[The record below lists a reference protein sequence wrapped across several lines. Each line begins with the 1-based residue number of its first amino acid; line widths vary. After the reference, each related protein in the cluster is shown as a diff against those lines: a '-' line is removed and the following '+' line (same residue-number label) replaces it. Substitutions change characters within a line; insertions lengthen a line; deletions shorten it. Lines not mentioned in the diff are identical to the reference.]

1 MKKKLIITAALT
13 AAIMAAGAVGG
24 TIAYF
29 STSNETDINVT
40 SGKINVSSVVSEL
53 KTFSLD
59 VEQEE
64 GKFENGGTAALSG
77 NVITLD
83 RMSPGDKVTFK
94 IAVTCDNN
102 IKIKYR
108 VAFNKI
114 GDLAPALEANVTGGA
129 SDWVMVNPSDT
140 PTVVNL
146 EGSVAM
152 PISTGLEY
160 SDKTGSVRI
169 LVEAVQG
176 NMPQA
181 VSTAAELQEAIAAI
195 PASGGE
201 VSLYVEDDITLTQ
214 IITIPS
220 NSQVSLYGDGETTI
234 TNAPGASR
242 VINFN
247 DAENSTLT
255 ISGVDLHQGSTGDP
269 NYERTIT
276 CGSTTNCTLNVYDAV
291 ITNDTHY
298 PINVTASNTGLKINV
313 EDSTLEGYCAL
324 NIWAPSTIVNI
335 KDSTLTAINDNP
347 YADGWNT
354 FGAFVVNSGA
364 TNVNINLDN
373 CVVEAVE
380 QDEAHEYFFDIRET
394 GCVINSTNTV
404 FHYTRSGRT
413 NVEIYDSIETL
424 IDYDTHLRAFSSSSG
439 SYTGSIYLTDVQM
452 FDDTEAL
459 SYSLINVKY
468 FTNTTQITDPSNL
481 LLGPRKTALAEAIAG
496 EEGTPVYSSTDLI
509 VNGKHTAYLD
519 YTI

>member
-29 STSNETDINVT
+29 STSNETDIDVT

-181 VSTAAELQEAIAAI
+181 VSTLAEFEEAIADA
-195 PASGGE
+195 ANGE
-201 VSLYVEDDITLTQ
+201 ASLYLEDDIQVTH
-214 IITIPS
+214 TIEIP
-220 NSQVSLYGDGETTI
+220 NNAEINIYGDGETAITTPSNVKRPFILDTI
-234 TNAPGASR
+234 S
-242 VINFN
+242 
-247 DAENSTLT
+247 NSTLT
-255 ISGVDLHQGSTGDP
+255 LSGVNIEGNGAINQSNGIGLWDT
-269 NYERTIT
+269 E
-276 CGSTTNCTLNVYDAV
+276 NCTVNLYDVNLDQPDYYALNVG
-291 ITNDTHY
+291 
-298 PINVTASNTGLKINV
+298 TGNEGLEINV
-313 EDSTLEGYCAL
+313 EDSVIEGWCAL
-324 NIWAPSTIVNI
+324 NVWSAGVTVNV
-335 KDSTLTAINDNP
+335 KNSTLRGINDHSGVSN
-347 YADGWNT
+347 
-354 FGAFVVNSGA
+354 AFAVAVFNGGSQNS
-364 TNVNINLDN
+364 VINFN
-373 CVVEAVE
+373 NSVVEAI
-380 QDEAHEYFFDIRET
+380 QNGDQAEAFISIREDNIT
-394 GCVINSTNTV
+394 INSVNTV
-404 FHYTRSGRT
+404 FKQKRQGETQFDVY
-413 NVEIYDSIETL
+413 NSIEEVFDYNSWLWAFTISGESASL
-424 IDYDTHLRAFSSSSG
+424 DDYDYFAGAYPQGVAARKYELVDT
-439 SYTGSIYLTDVQM
+439 YSINEIFTEEELTDTSAYIFGEVA
-452 FDDTEAL
+452 AL
-459 SYSLINVKY
+459 R
-468 FTNTTQITDPSNL
+468 QAA
-481 LLGPRKTALAEAIAG
+481 LGANGYA
-496 EEGTPVYSSTDLI
+496 TPVGS
-509 VNGKHTAYLD
+509 VNGKQYLMPCKL
-519 YTI
+519 TIA